1 MTAADRIEQLRNEND
16 RLQRVNE
23 HLRERLERELKRN
36 AERKDRT
43 MSIRRDEIRIGAA
56 HAEDRAPSHDAEYL
70 AVFYSTG
77 DPNRDYIIEGNA
89 GVVATSQNIDEVIAD
104 TTDAAIR
111 ATGNGEVLDE
121 MCRWRTEAEAIVNTG
136 SGDDWNAERMG
147 LEARAAAAELG
158 WL

>member
-104 TTDAAIR
+104 ATDAAIR

>member
-56 HAEDRAPSHDAEYL
+56 HAENRAPSHDGEYL
-70 AVFYSTG
+70 SVYYAAVG
-77 DPNRDYIIEGNA
+77 GDYIIEGNA

-104 TTDAAIR
+104 AVDASVR
-111 ATGNGEVLDE
+111 ATGNGDVLDE

>member
-1 MTAADRIEQLRNEND
+1 MNI
-16 RLQRVNE
+16 
-23 HLRERLERELKRN
+23 KRG
-36 AERKDRT
+36 
-43 MSIRRDEIRIGAA
+43 EIRIGAA
-56 HAEDRAPSHDAEYL
+56 RDENRAPSHDGEYL
-70 AVFYSTG
+70 SVYYAAVG
-77 DPNRDYIIEGNA
+77 GDYIIEGNA

-104 TTDAAIR
+104 AVDASVR
-111 ATGNGEVLDE
+111 ATGNGDVLDE

>member
-1 MTAADRIEQLRNEND
+1 MRSI
-16 RLQRVNE
+16 
-23 HLRERLERELKRN
+23 KRGQI
-36 AERKDRT
+36 
-43 MSIRRDEIRIGAA
+43 SIGAA
-56 HAEDRAPSHDAEYL
+56 QAEGRAPSHDAEYL

-104 TTDAAIR
+104 ATDAAIR